1 MLPRLLG
8 KPSPCQEGVDRLG
21 WKAGSVHDCPGAR
34 IGLRASDKSGLAR
47 LTAWL
52 PRAVRPSRARTVPVL
67 YSYLADGP
75 GPTKGSKRFH
85 ILYRNFTRLARSLDL
100 EDVERAFKRDISSV
114 VGEHASRRVFVH
126 AGVVAV
132 DGGAVVIPG
141 KSFSGKTTLTRALV
155 EQGGVYYSDEFA
167 VIDSKGRVSPWTEPL
182 SIRMD
187 GPKAPGLPHSPE
199 ALGFRSGRRVLP
211 VRLVVMTSFANGRR
225 FRPRDETRSRGA
237 LGLLEHTV
245 PARRRPRAVL
255 RALSEAVAGAR
266 VIRGRRGEAEQAAR
280 EILRYLATSRAA

>member
-21 WKAGSVHDCPGAR
+21 FEAGSVHDCHGAR
-34 IGLRASDKSGLAR
+34 IGLRASDKEGLAR
-47 LTAWL
+47 LIAWL

-67 YSYLADGP
+67 YSFVGGGAGP
-75 GPTKGSKRFH
+75 RKGSRRFH
-85 ILYRNFTRLARSLDL
+85 ILYRNFTRLGRSLDI
-100 EDVERAFKRDISSV
+100 EDIERAFKRDISQF
-114 VGEHASRRVFVH
+114 VGEHAKRRVFVH
-126 AGVVAV
+126 AGVVAI

-182 SIRMD
+182 SIRMN
-187 GPKAPGLPHSPE
+187 GPVEAGRPHSAK
-199 ALGFRSGRRVLP
+199 ALGFPSGRRALP
-211 VRLVVMTSFANGRR
+211 VRLVVMTSFVNGRR
-225 FRPRDETRSRGA
+225 FVPRDETPGKGA
-237 LGLLEHTV
+237 LGLLEHTL

-255 RALSEAVAGAR
+255 RALSVAVSGAR
-266 VIRGRRGEAEQAAR
+266 VIRGLRGEAKQAAR
-280 EILRYLATSRAA
+280 EILRYLATSPAA